1 MMTMKKNMV
10 GLRAKIY
17 NVERGKGQTRITD
30 NWEMGRGIFV
40 GTVLVDMT
48 HVCRDTH
55 R

>member
-1 MMTMKKNMV
+1 MMTMKKKMV

-40 GTVLVDMT
+40 GTVLVDI
-48 HVCRDTH
+48 
-55 R
+55 

>member
-1 MMTMKKNMV
+1 MMTMKENMV

-40 GTVLVDMT
+40 GTVLVDI
-48 HVCRDTH
+48 
-55 R
+55 